1 MEEQKTPPKADAPEA
16 QKQAPEAPKEELEKA
31 ELPELKP
38 GQTIRVHQQIK
49 EVEMT
54 EEKGKTKAKERKRVQ
69 IFEGIILKKSGTGQ
83 SATITVRKISN
94 GVGVE
99 KIFPVNLP
107 TIVKIE
113 PVKQAKVRR
122 SKLYFLRS
130 YGKRLKEVAA

>member
-1 MEEQKTPPKADAPEA
+1 MAEEIKEVQ
-16 QKQAPEAPKEELEKA
+16 KEEVKKA

-69 IFEGIILKKSGTGQ
+69 IFEGIILKKSGVGQ

-113 PVKQAKVRR
+113 SVKQAKVRR

-130 YGKRLKEVAA
+130 YGKRMKEVAA

>member
-1 MEEQKTPPKADAPEA
+1 MEEQKQNE
-16 QKQAPEAPKEELEKA
+16 APEAPKEELKKT

-113 PVKQAKVRR
+113 PVKQAKVRK

-130 YGKRLKEVAA
+130 YGKRMKEVAA

>member
-1 MEEQKTPPKADAPEA
+1 MEEQKLN
-16 QKQAPEAPKEELEKA
+16 EAPKEEVKKA

-69 IFEGIILKKSGTGQ
+69 IFEGIIIKKSGTGK
-83 SATITVRKISN
+83 SATITVRKISD

-99 KIFPVNLP
+99 KIFPTNLP

-113 PVKQAKVRR
+113 VVKSAKVCRA
-122 SKLYFLRS
+122 KLYFLRS
-130 YGKRLKEVAA
+130 YNKRLKEVAA

>member
-1 MEEQKTPPKADAPEA
+1 M
-16 QKQAPEAPKEELEKA
+16 
-31 ELPELKP
+31 PELKP

-69 IFEGIILKKSGTGQ
+69 IFEGIIIKKSGTGH
-83 SATITVRKISN
+83 SATITVRKISD

-113 PVKQAKVRR
+113 LVKSAKVCRA
-122 SKLYFLRS
+122 KLYFLRG
-130 YGKRLKEVAA
+130 YNKRLKEVAA

>member
-1 MEEQKTPPKADAPEA
+1 MSEETKEVQ
-16 QKQAPEAPKEELEKA
+16 KEEVKKA

-38 GQTIRVHQQIK
+38 GQTVRVHQQIK

-54 EEKGKTKAKERKRVQ
+54 EEKGKTKTKERKRIQ
-69 IFEGIILKKSGTGQ
+69 IFEGIILKKSGTGK
-83 SATITVRKISN
+83 SSTITVRKISN

-113 PVKQAKVRR
+113 PVKQAKVKRA
-122 SKLYFLRS
+122 KLYFLRN
-130 YGKRLKEVAA
+130 YNKRLKEVAA